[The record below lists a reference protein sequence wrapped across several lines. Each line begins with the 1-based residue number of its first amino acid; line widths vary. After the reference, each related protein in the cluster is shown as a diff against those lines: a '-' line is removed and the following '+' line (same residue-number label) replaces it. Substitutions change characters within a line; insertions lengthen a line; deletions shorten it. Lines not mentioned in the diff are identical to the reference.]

1 MQPPGIFLLDA
12 RNPHHAACI
21 RLAAQ
26 ITAKCPQHPL
36 DVNPIG
42 LGAPRPPVHQQARR
56 IENMITHP
64 MSFEPAVQP
73 EPVIAGLVARHHLDR
88 SAQLSANLLANP
100 FDQLEQAIGSSCC
113 SMGSA
118 HPPPNW
124 PCSIQLQSGS
134 GQGHHCGR
142 STWCLPNGL
151 PSVSPMQGWWWFVYT
166 ALVPP
171 RWPRLHRIL
180 TRQSILVRRRWIRGS
195 SPRVTGEGWI
205 NFIET
210 YPNRNYSEPTSRRC
224 TSDLVRDR
232 ERLISAFQEFDRH
245 ENHVA
250 VADVLKVMHLEFTGP
265 IGLVTCLA
273 GRIGV
278 FDRGAVH
285 QVLAAAAW
293 RDRGPEI
300 IEHMPV
306 KAEPLSRLEPDGP
319 YPDLVGFRNQ
329 LAAYAT
335 IGAAAFAGE
344 LFLQRGRPF

>member
-1 MQPPGIFLLDA
+1 MPRRGLRDDGIALRLDPRNHLQHQFQALQFADDLGLPVGSSGLIIIDALGCAQTFDAVDVLDPLLDQPVTLAMQPPGIFLLDA

-171 RWPRLHRIL
+171 RWPCLHRIL
-180 TRQSILVRRRWIRGS
+180 TRGSIFFAQGWIAGPSPAMTLDEYQQNPLYRRRAPIRS
-195 SPRVTGEGWI
+195 
-205 NFIET
+205 
-210 YPNRNYSEPTSRRC
+210 YS
-224 TSDLVRDR
+224 
-232 ERLISAFQEFDRH
+232 
-245 ENHVA
+245 
-250 VADVLKVMHLEFTGP
+250 
-265 IGLVTCLA
+265 
-273 GRIGV
+273 
-278 FDRGAVH
+278 
-285 QVLAAAAW
+285 
-293 RDRGPEI
+293 
-300 IEHMPV
+300 
-306 KAEPLSRLEPDGP
+306 LS
-319 YPDLVGFRNQ
+319 
-329 LAAYAT
+329 
-335 IGAAAFAGE
+335 I
-344 LFLQRGRPF
+344 